1 MRIVEQASRLL
12 WVTPDPVKAI
22 ELAARTCYKS
32 EDKITSESA
41 AKMVTALL
49 KRGHEAMVEHACASI
64 HTVTD
69 RGITHEFVRH
79 RIASFAQES
88 TRYVNY
94 AGGKQDRQIGVV
106 KPLGMTEAQEA
117 IWYRSC
123 LRAEAD
129 YMEMIDAGCPPEVA
143 RDVLPTCTKTELVIT
158 CNFREWRHF
167 LKLRKLGR
175 TGKPHP
181 KMRALACLVWNSL
194 IDQAGPIFDDLR
206 EEVPVV
212 PLAVA

>member
-1 MRIVEQASRLL
+1 MRIIEQSSRLL
-12 WVTPDPVKAI
+12 WVTMNPAKAI

-32 EDKITSESA
+32 EDSITDESA
-41 AKMVTALL
+41 AKMVAALV
-49 KRGHEAMVEHACASI
+49 KRGHDAMVEHACASI
-64 HTVTD
+64 HVVTD

-94 AGGKQDRQIGVV
+94 AKGKQDRQIGVV
-106 KPLGMTEAQEA
+106 KPLGMTEAQEK
-117 IWYRSC
+117 IWYDSC

-129 YMEMIDAGCPPEVA
+129 YMAMIDAGCPPEVA

-158 CNFREWRHF
+158 TNFREWRHF
-167 LKLRKLGR
+167 FKLRKLGT

-181 KMRALACLVWNSL
+181 KMKALATLIWNSL
-194 IDQAGPIFDDLR
+194 EAEAGPIFADLKPA
-206 EEVPVV
+206 EPQL
-212 PLAVA
+212 PFIVA